1 MNLEPSLDQGVA
13 FDLSPPNS
21 LRAVFEDS
29 ANGDTLSLASAPL
42 TRAYISPNQC
52 QHVCEAESSPPP
64 PADTHY
70 RVVLIIV
77 ALHIS
82 TLAPCALWACAPC

>member
-64 PADTHY
+64 PADTHDRLVLY
-70 RVVLIIV
+70 CRVVYYDESYSLCRKI
-77 ALHIS
+77 
-82 TLAPCALWACAPC
+82 